1 MLALALSLLVQEAK
15 FSGPQKG
22 EALRGFVAFDVA
34 SRKESDPVAEGKGA
48 PILLVFIHEL
58 SRPAAALMRALDE
71 TGQVKRVRG
80 LRTLFVS
87 LAQDRDGA
95 ERHLPLVVKSLNLR
109 CPLGISVDG
118 PEGPGAYGLN
128 REVALTILVAKD
140 DRVAANF
147 AIVQPN
153 ETDAPRIREAVD
165 AVLRV
170 AAAAPEGTA
179 DELKAEILRLR
190 EEVLR
195 LKEEVEALK
204 LRQEKPAP
212 APAMRKPAEDE
223 RLVNHCRRLIQ
234 RAATEADLE
243 AAVKDIEA
251 YIEGK
256 DEMRKQYV
264 DILDRVLGLNY
275 GNDLGKAVMKA
286 QAEKHRK

>member
-1 MLALALSLLVQEAK
+1 MLALALSLLALQEAK

-22 EALRGFVAFDVA
+22 EALRGFAVFDVA
-34 SRKESDPVAEGKGA
+34 SRKESDVVADGKGA
-48 PILLVFIHEL
+48 PLLLVFIHEL
-58 SRPAAALMRALDE
+58 TRPAGALMRALDE
-71 TGQVKRVRG
+71 TGQIKRVRG

-95 ERHLPLVVKSLNLR
+95 ERQLPVVVKSLQLR

-128 REVALTILVAKD
+128 REVALTVIVAKD

-165 AVLRV
+165 AVLRAP
-170 AAAAPEGTA
+170 AAVPEGSP
-179 DELKAEILRLR
+179 DELKAELVRLR

-195 LKEEVEALK
+195 LKEEIEALK
-204 LRQEKPAP
+204 LRQEKPP
-212 APAMRKPAEDE
+212 APAMRRPAEDE

-256 DEMRKQYV
+256 SELRKQYV
-264 DILDRVLGLNY
+264 DILQRVLGLDY
-275 GNDLGKAVMKA
+275 GNDLGKAVMRK
-286 QAEKHRK
+286 QAEKHRP

>member
-1 MLALALSLLVQEAK
+1 MLALVLSLLAAQDAK

-22 EALRGFVAFDVA
+22 EALPPFVVFDVA
-34 SRKESDPVAEGKGA
+34 SRKDLEIGPGA
-48 PILLVFIHEL
+48 PLLLVFIHEL

-80 LRTLFVS
+80 LRTHFVS

-95 ERHLPLVVKSLNLR
+95 ERHLPQVVKSLNLR

-128 REVALTILVAKD
+128 REVALTILVAKEG
-140 DRVAANF
+140 RVAANF

-153 ETDAPRIREAVD
+153 ETDAPRIREAVE

-170 AAAAPEGTA
+170 PAAAPEGTP
-179 DELKAEILRLR
+179 DELKAEILKLR
-190 EEVLR
+190 EELLR
-195 LKEEVEALK
+195 LKEEVETLK
-204 LRQEKPAP
+204 LRQEKPP

-223 RLVNHCRRLIQ
+223 RLVNQCRRLIQ
-234 RAATEADLE
+234 RAATEADLD

-256 DEMRKQYV
+256 DELRKQYV
-264 DILDRVLGLNY
+264 DILDRVLGLEY
-275 GNDLGKAVMKA
+275 GNDLGKAVMKK
-286 QAEKHRK
+286 QAEKHRP

>member
-1 MLALALSLLVQEAK
+1 MLAFALALLLQDEK

-22 EALRGFVAFDVA
+22 EALRPVVAFDVA
-34 SRKESDPVAEGKGA
+34 SRQEADLVAAGRGA
-48 PILLVFIHEL
+48 PLLLVFIHEL
-58 SRPAAALMRALDE
+58 SRPAAQLLRALDE

-80 LRTLFVS
+80 LRTHFVS

-95 ERHLPLVVKSLNLR
+95 ERRLPQVVKAIQLR
-109 CPLGISVDG
+109 CPVGISVDG

-128 REVALTILVAKD
+128 KEVALTVLVAKD

-170 AAAAPEGTA
+170 PAAAPEGTP
-179 DELKAEILRLR
+179 DELKAEIARLR

-195 LKEEVEALK
+195 LKEEIEGLK
-204 LRQEKPAP
+204 RRREPAP

-234 RAATEADLE
+234 RQATEADLE

-251 YIEGK
+251 YIEGN
-256 DEMRKQYV
+256 DELRRQYV
-264 DILDRVLGLNY
+264 GILDRVLGLNY
-275 GNDLGKAVMKA
+275 GNDLGRAAMKR
-286 QAEKHRK
+286 QAEKHRR